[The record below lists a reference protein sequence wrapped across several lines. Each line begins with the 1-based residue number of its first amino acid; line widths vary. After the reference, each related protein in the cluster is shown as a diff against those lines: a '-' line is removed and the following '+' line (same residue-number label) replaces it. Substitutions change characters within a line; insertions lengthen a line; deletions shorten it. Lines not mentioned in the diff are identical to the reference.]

1 MSDSLPLRRPLPQ
14 RNFQTTPASTTPA
27 STEPSTPPTP
37 SNEPNDPSSPEVKLN
52 GGSIP
57 PSRTRSI
64 LNLTSS
70 TLFGIYSPADGEGG
84 RDELNTP
91 WGTGALTPVGPL
103 SPSKRGSEDKKPPPL
118 GLFQQRPSYRETHSH
133 RLKPSELVVPV
144 TLRTVL
150 LFAFGMAYGLVVT
163 HLHDDHRLAPVKV
176 GGIDRHSWHYLI
188 FWGIAGAAL
197 GTLLPWVDVLW
208 EDLTGRNTAERTSD
222 ASKDLSSKSEEVR
235 DSEDE
240 KQRSKPRNGLDA
252 DWNSVVR
259 SIGAFIGIAFA
270 IV

>member
-1 MSDSLPLRRPLPQ
+1 
-14 RNFQTTPASTTPA
+14 
-27 STEPSTPPTP
+27 
-37 SNEPNDPSSPEVKLN
+37 VN

-70 TLFGIYSPADGEGG
+70 TLFGIYDGG

-103 SPSKRGSEDKKPPPL
+103 SPKRGSEDKESPVL
-118 GLFQQRPSYRETHSH
+118 GPFQHTPSYREAHPH
-133 RLKPSELVVPV
+133 RPKPSEIVVPV
-144 TLRTVL
+144 TLRTLL

-188 FWGIAGAAL
+188 FWGIAGVAL
-197 GTLLPWVDVLW
+197 GTLLPWVDVFW
-208 EDLTGRNTAERTSD
+208 
-222 ASKDLSSKSEEVR
+222 EEVMGKNPAGGKQDISKEQEEKSDEIR
-235 DSEDE
+235 DSEEE
-240 KQRSKPRNGLDA
+240 KQRSRPRSSLDA

-270 IV
+270 IVRYPVSTSGITSLIFE